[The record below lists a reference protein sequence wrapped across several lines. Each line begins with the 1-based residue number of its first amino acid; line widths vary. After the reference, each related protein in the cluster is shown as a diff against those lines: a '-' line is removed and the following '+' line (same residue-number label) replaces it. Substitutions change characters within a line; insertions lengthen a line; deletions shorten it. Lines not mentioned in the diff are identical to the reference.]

1 MGSWGMQPWLFM
13 SSKREEIMKTNIF
26 NYLNA
31 PFDHEGEVDV
41 YCLAL
46 YFAII
51 RLANKLNW
59 KKEFGLP
66 TDATMEHAKIGSKT
80 KYYATLKKLQQ
91 LGLIT
96 ITSKGNRA
104 NQATKVVLFKS
115 TLTSYYDTNA
125 NSIRTDNKTVKTDD
139 RDLLRKSLSKEG
151 NAKSEIFLTKNSVF
165 AEIEKKT
172 NERPSALKQSH
183 ELSYNGIQGKDEYKA
198 KLEYYHK
205 ATGIPIQDILNAH
218 GITDTNHL

>member
-1 MGSWGMQPWLFM
+1 
-13 SSKREEIMKTNIF
+13 MKTNIF

-31 PFDHEGEVDV
+31 PFDHEGDVDV

-91 LGLIT
+91 LGFIT
-96 ITSKGNRA
+96 IISHGNKTG
-104 NQATKVVLFKS
+104 QATKVVLMKS
-115 TLTSYYDTNA
+115 TPTPYYDTGA
-125 NSIRTDNKTVKTDD
+125 NSIVTDNKTVKTDD

-151 NAKSEIFLTKNSVF
+151 NAKNENFLDKNFVF

-172 NERPSALKQSH
+172 NEHSGILKQAH
-183 ELSYNGIQGKDEYKA
+183 ELSYNGDEGKRRYKA

-205 ATGIPIQDILNAH
+205 TTGIPIQAILNAH